1 MKLKTSY
8 LLYGLGVLI
17 LVSQGNRVGE
27 AVSKSER
34 VRNER
39 MEFSDLIRE
48 NKSAARQAE
57 KLSEIALD
65 RYRNNCVLV
74 VDLESG
80 EEALFEPGESV
91 VSPGQQNRALRSG
104 LFICN
109 RLGDT
114 AVVSENGTITDIAR
128 IATADISQFKQLLGA
143 R

>member
-1 MKLKTSY
+1 MKIKTSY
-8 LLYGLGVLI
+8 LIGGSLLLI
-17 LVSQGNRVGE
+17 LISQGNRVGD

-34 VRNER
+34 IRNER
-39 MEFSDLIRE
+39 SDFSDLVRE

-65 RYRNNCVLV
+65 RYQNNCVLV
-74 VDLESG
+74 VDSTTG
-80 EEALFEPGESV
+80 QEALFQPGESV
-91 VSPGQQNRALRSG
+91 VSPEQQNRALRKG

-114 AVVSENGTITDIAR
+114 AVISENGTITDIAR
-128 IATADISQFKQLLGA
+128 VSTADIPKFNQLLGS